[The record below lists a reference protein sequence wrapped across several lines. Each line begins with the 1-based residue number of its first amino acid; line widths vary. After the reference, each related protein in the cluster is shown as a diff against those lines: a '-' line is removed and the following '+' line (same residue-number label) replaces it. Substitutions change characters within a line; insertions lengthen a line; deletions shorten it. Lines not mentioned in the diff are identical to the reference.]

1 MGMEAAVETILTFT
15 LISSVVTFAVENVKG
30 ALENEGLYDEVMLG
44 IGITIC
50 VVFDVQLVEAISG
63 NVSALQ
69 VGSYVDYLIGGS
81 AMAGGGAKLL
91 KRINRDVDKVKKA
104 AG

>member
-1 MGMEAAVETILTFT
+1 MRMEAAIETIQTFT

-50 VVFDVQLVEAISG
+50 VVFDVQLIEAISG

-81 AMAGGGAKLL
+81 ALAGGGAKLL

>member
-1 MGMEAAVETILTFT
+1 MGMEAAVETVLTFT

-50 VVFDVQLVEAISG
+50 VVFDVQLIEAISG

>member
-50 VVFDVQLVEAISG
+50 VVFDVQLIEAISG

-81 AMAGGGAKLL
+81 GMAGGGAKLL

>member
-30 ALENEGLYDEVMLG
+30 ALENEGLYDEVVLG

-50 VVFDVQLVEAISG
+50 VVFDVQLIEAISG

-81 AMAGGGAKLL
+81 AMVGGGAKLL

>member
-15 LISSVVTFAVENVKG
+15 LISSVVTFAVEDVKG

-50 VVFDVQLVEAISG
+50 VVFDVQLIEAISG

>member
-1 MGMEAAVETILTFT
+1 MGMEAAIETILTFT
-15 LISSVVTFAVENVKG
+15 LISSVVTFAVEHVKG

-50 VVFDVQLVEAISG
+50 VVFDVQLIEAISG

>member
-1 MGMEAAVETILTFT
+1 MGMEAAIETILTFT

-30 ALENEGLYDEVMLG
+30 ALEHEGLYDEVMLG

-50 VVFDVQLVEAISG
+50 VVFDVQLIEAISG

>member
-1 MGMEAAVETILTFT
+1 MGMEAAIETILTFT
-15 LISSVVTFAVENVKG
+15 LISSVVTFAVENIKG

>member
-50 VVFDVQLVEAISG
+50 VVFDVQLIEAISG

-91 KRINRDVDKVKKA
+91 KRINRDVDKV
-104 AG
+104 

>member
-15 LISSVVTFAVENVKG
+15 LISSVVTFAVENIKG

-50 VVFDVQLVEAISG
+50 VVFDVQLIEAISG

>member
-15 LISSVVTFAVENVKG
+15 LISSVVTLAVENVKG

-50 VVFDVQLVEAISG
+50 VVFDVQLIEAISG
-63 NVSALQ
+63 KVSALQ
-69 VGSYVDYLIGGS
+69 VGPYVDYLIGGS
-81 AMAGGGAKLL
+81 AMAGGGARLL
-91 KRINRDVDKVKKA
+91 RRLNRNVSSVKKA

>member
-1 MGMEAAVETILTFT
+1 MGMEAAIETILTFT

-50 VVFDVQLVEAISG
+50 VVFDVQLIEAISG

-81 AMAGGGAKLL
+81 AMAGGGAKRL

>member
-50 VVFDVQLVEAISG
+50 VVFDVQLIEAISG

-91 KRINRDVDKVKKA
+91 KRINRDGDKVKKA

>member
-15 LISSVVTFAVENVKG
+15 LISSVVTFAVENIKG

-50 VVFDVQLVEAISG
+50 VVFDVLLIEAISG

-69 VGSYVDYLIGGS
+69 VGSYVDYLICGS

>member
-50 VVFDVQLVEAISG
+50 VVFDVQLIEAISG

>member
-15 LISSVVTFAVENVKG
+15 LISSVVTFAVENVNG

-50 VVFDVQLVEAISG
+50 VVFDVQLIEAISG

>member
-1 MGMEAAVETILTFT
+1 MGMEAAIETILTFT

-50 VVFDVQLVEAISG
+50 VVFDVQLIEAISG
-63 NVSALQ
+63 KVSALQ
-69 VGSYVDYLIGGS
+69 VGPYVDYLIGGS
-81 AMAGGGAKLL
+81 AMAGGGARLL
-91 KRINRDVDKVKKA
+91 RRLNRNVSSVKKA

>member
-1 MGMEAAVETILTFT
+1 MRMEAAVETILTFT

-50 VVFDVQLVEAISG
+50 VVFDVQLIEAISG

-91 KRINRDVDKVKKA
+91 KRINRDVDKDKKA

>member
-1 MGMEAAVETILTFT
+1 MGMEAAIETILTFT

-50 VVFDVQLVEAISG
+50 VVFDVQLIEAISG

>member
-30 ALENEGLYDEVMLG
+30 ALENEGLYDEVTLG

-50 VVFDVQLVEAISG
+50 VVFDVQLIEAISG

>member
-50 VVFDVQLVEAISG
+50 VVFDVQLIEAISG

-91 KRINRDVDKVKKA
+91 QRINRDVDKVKKA

>member
-50 VVFDVQLVEAISG
+50 VVFDVQLIEAISG

-81 AMAGGGAKLL
+81 AMAGGGAQLL

>member
-50 VVFDVQLVEAISG
+50 VVFDVQLIEAISG

-91 KRINRDVDKVKKA
+91 KRINKDVDKGKKA